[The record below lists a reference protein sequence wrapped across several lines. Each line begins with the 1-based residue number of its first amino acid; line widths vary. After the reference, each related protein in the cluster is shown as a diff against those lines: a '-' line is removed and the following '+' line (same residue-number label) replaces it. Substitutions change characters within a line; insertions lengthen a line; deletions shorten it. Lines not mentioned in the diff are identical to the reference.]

1 MSAWH
6 IGGFGMKTA
15 LVPAVLAFATVA
27 FAAGTHKTEVV
38 APHQQEIAAKK
49 STIDELHFQPSSTCG
64 RIADADP
71 MAVIADP
78 QPPTVVRM

>member
-1 MSAWH
+1 
-6 IGGFGMKTA
+6 MKTA

-49 STIDELHFQPSSTCG
+49 STIDELH
-64 RIADADP
+64 
-71 MAVIADP
+71 
-78 QPPTVVRM
+78 PPPAAASRMPIRWRSLPICSRPRSFACKCAKGESLR